1 VFADFI
7 KNELRNEISLKSI
20 HDKAS
25 DIEDPVD
32 IDSDISTL
40 KTNKG
45 LEVLCTYHS
54 AIIYSQLYNV
64 TTSRKTATL
73 YTLSE
78 ISQFSRHTNSFV
90 CYHDQGKYFHDHI
103 FKTYLTLI

>member
-40 KTNKG
+40 KK
-45 LEVLCTYHS
+45 
-54 AIIYSQLYNV
+54 I
-64 TTSRKTATL
+64 
-73 YTLSE
+73 
-78 ISQFSRHTNSFV
+78 
-90 CYHDQGKYFHDHI
+90 KY
-103 FKTYLTLI
+103 